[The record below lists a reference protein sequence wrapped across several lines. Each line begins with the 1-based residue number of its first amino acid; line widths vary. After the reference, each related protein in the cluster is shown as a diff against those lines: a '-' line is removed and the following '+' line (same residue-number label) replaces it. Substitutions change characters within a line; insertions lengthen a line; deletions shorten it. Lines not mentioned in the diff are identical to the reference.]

1 MCYYIHFNQDA
12 ESIKRAQKAMTDLQE
27 QLEDMQRILDYLN
40 KENDSK
46 TKEIQVTNLYGLS
59 QQSVCTAGHS
69 WCKLTSSISGVH
81 RHQVSMSTAALHTIM
96 YSNIC
101 LPHIMITTLATV

>member
-1 MCYYIHFNQDA
+1 MYYYIHFNQDA

-59 QQSVCTAGHS
+59 HNNLCVLLSTHGANRLHPFSVIIDIRS
-69 WCKLTSSISGVH
+69 
-81 RHQVSMSTAALHTIM
+81 Q
-96 YSNIC
+96 C
-101 LPHIMITTLATV
+101 L

>member
-1 MCYYIHFNQDA
+1 MHFNQDA

-46 TKEIQVTNLYGLS
+46 TKEIQVTNLYCLS
-59 QQSVCTAGHS
+59 HNNLCV
-69 WCKLTSSISGVH
+69 LL
-81 RHQVSMSTAALHTIM
+81 STHGA
-96 YSNIC
+96 N
-101 LPHIMITTLATV
+101 

>member
-1 MCYYIHFNQDA
+1 MYYYIHFNQDA

-46 TKEIQVTNLYGLS
+46 TKEIQVTNLYGLQSTHGANRLHPFLVFIDIRS
-59 QQSVCTAGHS
+59 Q
-69 WCKLTSSISGVH
+69 
-81 RHQVSMSTAALHTIM
+81 
-96 YSNIC
+96 C
-101 LPHIMITTLATV
+101 LWLRYIP

>member
-1 MCYYIHFNQDA
+1 MCYCMHFNQDA

-59 QQSVCTAGHS
+59 HNNLCVLQSTHGS
-69 WCKLTSSISGVH
+69 N
-81 RHQVSMSTAALHTIM
+81 RLHPFPVIIDIR
-96 YSNIC
+96 SRC
-101 LPHIMITTLATV
+101 LQLRYIP

>member
-1 MCYYIHFNQDA
+1 MCYRMHFNQDA

-46 TKEIQVTNLYGLS
+46 TKEIQVTTCILYCLSHNNLC
-59 QQSVCTAGHS
+59 VP
-69 WCKLTSSISGVH
+69 WSSHGANRLYPFLVFF
-81 RHQVSMSTAALHTIM
+81 
-96 YSNIC
+96 NIC
-101 LPHIMITTLATV
+101 LPHIMLTPLATV

>member
-46 TKEIQVTNLYGLS
+46 TKEIQVTTCILYCLAHNNL
-59 QQSVCTAGHS
+59 
-69 WCKLTSSISGVH
+69 
-81 RHQVSMSTAALHTIM
+81 
-96 YSNIC
+96 C
-101 LPHIMITTLATV
+101 LPRSSHGANGLYPYHLFIDTRSRCLCLRYTP